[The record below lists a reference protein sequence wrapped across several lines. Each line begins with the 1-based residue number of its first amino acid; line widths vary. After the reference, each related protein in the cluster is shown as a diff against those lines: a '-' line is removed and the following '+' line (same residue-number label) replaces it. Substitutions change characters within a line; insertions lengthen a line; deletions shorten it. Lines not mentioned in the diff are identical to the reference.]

1 MRRILGLALATAV
14 LGACSSSTST
24 PPGVTTVTPVLNSNG
39 TPVTGIIT
47 AVFNP
52 SAGQVPF
59 PINLLSQGSRDLTIN
74 APISATATPGEV
86 ALTTGL
92 NALDGFSTTSPFTVT
107 FSAPIAPASIVA
119 GQSVR
124 FFQVEIVTS
133 GPLTGTT
140 TRVIR
145 ELTPGA
151 EYVAVPSTTNPAV
164 LAVVP
169 TRPLQE
175 LSSYMV
181 VVTKR
186 VTDAVGNDATPDTTY
201 FLTQRTSPLATGVGT
216 AACASTDPLIPN
228 ANACALEPLRFLTTS
243 QEAAAAAAGVTRADI
258 VVSWVANTQ
267 GIRPVLGAV
276 RARVGAS
283 PAPATTVVNSGLTL
297 AAIQQPPIAD
307 IYIGTIA
314 LPYYLTAPGSGST
327 PAPPT
332 AVLTG
337 FWRAA
342 PGAYV
347 APFSALGLDPTS
359 TNITFANPLPVL
371 NSTQTVPLLMTLPNA
386 ASGRTKPDAGW
397 PVVIFQHGVTR
408 NRTDMLAIA
417 ATMSQQGYAVIA
429 IDQPLHGVGPTG
441 STAAFYIER
450 TPFGPVASERTF
462 DVDIVN
468 NTSGAPGPDGVI
480 DSSGAHTI
488 NLASPLTSRDN
499 LRQAVADLFALTRAI
514 PNIDTDGNGT
524 ADLDGSRIAF
534 VGQSLGG
541 IVGVPFMALEPNVS
555 YGVLSVPG
563 GGLARML
570 NGSATFGPAIRA
582 GLAANGVQAGT
593 AAFDQFLLI
602 TQTVLDSGDPI
613 NFAGTLA
620 ATDNVLLHEVV
631 GNASATPAV
640 PSDLVIPNAVAG
652 APLSGTEPLIAA
664 MGLRSITQTT
674 VDNAGVDGAVRFIAG
689 DHGALLSPT
698 ASLAATTEMQRQMA
712 IYIAGSAT
720 PPIPDRGRAVV
731 ITDRTVVRTQ

>member
-1 MRRILGLALATAV
+1 MRRTLGLALATAV

-24 PPGVTTVTPVLNSNG
+24 PPGVTTVTPITNSNG
-39 TPVTGIIT
+39 TPVTGILT
-47 AVFNP
+47 ARFDP
-52 SAGQVPF
+52 TAGVLPF

-74 APISATATPGEV
+74 APISANASAGER
-86 ALTTGL
+86 ALLTTL
-92 NALDGFSTTSPFTVT
+92 NALDGFSTSSPFTAT
-107 FSAPIAPASIVA
+107 FSAPLQASSIVA

-145 ELTPGA
+145 ELAPGS
-151 EYVAVPSTTNPAV
+151 EYVATVSTTNPAV

-169 TRPLQE
+169 TKPLQQ

-186 VTDAVGNDATPDTTY
+186 VTDATGNDASPDTTY
-201 FLTQRTSPLATGVGT
+201 FLTQRTTPLATGFGT
-216 AACASTDPLIPN
+216 AACASADPLLPT
-228 ANACALEPLRFLTTS
+228 ANACALEPLRFVTNS
-243 QEAAAAAAGVTRADI
+243 QEAAAAAAGVNRSEI
-258 VVSWVANTQ
+258 VLSWVANTQ
-267 GIRPVLGAV
+267 GVTPVLQAV
-276 RARVGAS
+276 RARVGQAA
-283 PAPATTVVNSGLTL
+283 PAPVTVVNSGLTL

-307 IYIGTIA
+307 IYIGTIG
-314 LPYYLTAPGSGST
+314 LPYYLVAPGSGS
-327 PAPPT
+327 PAAP
-332 AVLTG
+332 ASSVLTG

-347 APFSALGLDPTS
+347 APFSALGLDSTS

-371 NSTQTVPLLMTLPNA
+371 NSTQTVPVLMTLPNA

-397 PVVIFQHGVTR
+397 PVVIFMHGVTR
-408 NRTDMLAIA
+408 NRTDMLAIS

-450 TPFGPVASERTF
+450 TPFGPIASERTF
-462 DVDIVN
+462 DVDLIN
-468 NTSGAPGPDGVI
+468 NSTGAPGPDGVI
-480 DSSGAHTI
+480 DSAGAHSI
-488 NLASPLTSRDN
+488 NLASLLTSRDN
-499 LRQAVADLFALTRAI
+499 LRQAVADLFTLTRAI
-514 PNIDTDGNGT
+514 PTIDTDGNGT
-524 ADLDGSRIAF
+524 ADLDGSRIQF
-534 VGQSLGG
+534 VGQSLGA
-541 IVGVPFMALEPNVS
+541 ITGVPFLALEPNVS
-555 YGVLSVPG
+555 SGVLSVPG
-563 GGLARML
+563 GGIARML

-593 AAFDQFLLI
+593 ANFDQFLLI
-602 TQTVLDSGDPI
+602 TQTALDSGDPI
-613 NFAGTLA
+613 NYGTTLA
-620 ATDNVLLHEVV
+620 TTDNVLLHEVV
-631 GNASATPAV
+631 GNASANPPV
-640 PSDLVIPNAVAG
+640 PSDQVIPNSVAG

-664 MGLRSITQTT
+664 LGLRTITQTT
-674 VDNAGVDGAVRFIAG
+674 IDNNGVDGVVRFIAG

-712 IYIAGSAT
+712 IYIGGSIT

-731 ITDRTVVRTQ
+731 VSNNAVIRTQ